1 MNDKK
6 HVMAPIDFEK
16 NIAEKLKQREIQP
29 TEEAWDKIASRL
41 ESQPSGKR
49 SGFPRPWMYAVAAG
63 LLLFIG
69 LYQGLKVDPVGPDT
83 TDTVPVAVKPNV
95 EIPSSEREERQNT
108 ILTDEAVLES
118 SDKDENSTE
127 GVAVITEETPAEST
141 PLKPLPMEE
150 TLSETREETVLAA
163 APETSQ
169 EKAGL
174 ERMISDQLDAV
185 VAQVDAM
192 ESEGALVTDAEIDSL
207 LQQAQ
212 EAIAQ
217 KRMVTSEGRI
227 DAMALLDQAEF
238 ELNRSFRE
246 DIFEKL
252 KSGFNKVRLAM
263 AHKND

>member
-1 MNDKK
+1 MNEKK

-16 NIAEKLKQREIQP
+16 NIAEKLKQREIMP

-49 SGFPRPWMYAVAAG
+49 SGFSRPWMYAVAAG

-69 LYQGLKVDPVGPDT
+69 LYQGLKVDPTVPDT
-83 TDTVPVAVKPNV
+83 LDPVPVAVKPNE
-95 EIPSSEREERQNT
+95 EIPSFELEERQHT
-108 ILTDEAVLES
+108 ILTDEAGLES
-118 SDKDENSTE
+118 SETGGASGE
-127 GVAVITEETPAEST
+127 GVAGIPEETPTEPTS
-141 PLKPLPMEE
+141 LNPLPLEDA
-150 TLSETREETVLAA
+150 LPETREETVLAA
-163 APETSQ
+163 APEISQ
-169 EKAGL
+169 EEGL
-174 ERMISDQLDAV
+174 DRIISEQLDAV

-192 ESEGALVTDAEIDSL
+192 ESEGVLVTDAEIDSL

-217 KRMVTSEGRI
+217 KPRLTSEGRV

-238 ELNRSFRE
+238 ELDRSFRE